1 MIFQTSFS
9 DQFFAEI
16 STGGLFKENNLLF
29 YSTVIFG
36 SVLGI
41 FLIVPIF
48 ALFAPSYY
56 INQLPLGM
64 NPWNPAPMFG
74 PLKGALSRYIAGP
87 FS

>member
-1 MIFQTSFS
+1 MSEDPKTKRLKFEMEALSYITL
-9 DQFFAEI
+9 I
-16 STGGLFKENNLLF
+16 SRLSYIL
-29 YSTVIFG
+29 
-36 SVLGI
+36 
-41 FLIVPIF
+41 LIVPIF

>member
-41 FLIVPIF
+41 FPSMIKIF
-48 ALFAPSYY
+48 MLMQYF
-56 INQLPLGM
+56 N
-64 NPWNPAPMFG
+64 W
-74 PLKGALSRYIAGP
+74 
-87 FS
+87 